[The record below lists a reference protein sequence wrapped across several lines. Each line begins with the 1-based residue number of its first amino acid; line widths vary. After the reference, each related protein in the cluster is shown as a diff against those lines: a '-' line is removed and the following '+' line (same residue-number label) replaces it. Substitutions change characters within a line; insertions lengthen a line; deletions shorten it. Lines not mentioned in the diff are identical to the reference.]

1 MKTSIAAR
9 ATAFGLAAFVTVA
22 LLGTVDLLASVE
34 PVTQG
39 VLAVVSQPVA

>member
-34 PVTQG
+34 PVAHG
-39 VLAVVSQPVA
+39 MLAVVSQPVA